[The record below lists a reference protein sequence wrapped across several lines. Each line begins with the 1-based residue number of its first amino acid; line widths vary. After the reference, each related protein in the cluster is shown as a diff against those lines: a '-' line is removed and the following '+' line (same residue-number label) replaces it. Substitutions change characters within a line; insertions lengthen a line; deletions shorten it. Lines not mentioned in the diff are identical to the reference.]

1 LIKIFALVET
11 SYQAAMISFLSQ
23 YIISLI
29 L

>member
-1 LIKIFALVET
+1 MKIFALVET

-23 YIISLI
+23 YFISLI